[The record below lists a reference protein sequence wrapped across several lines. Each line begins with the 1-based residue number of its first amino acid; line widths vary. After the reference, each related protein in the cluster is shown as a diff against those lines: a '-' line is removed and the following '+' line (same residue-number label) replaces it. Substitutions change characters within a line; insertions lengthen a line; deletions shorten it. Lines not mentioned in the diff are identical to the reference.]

1 MHVALLC
8 GEHDLGERREALRA
22 LVVGLVSEGVRVSV
36 AVPEGTDERDVPG
49 GGLGGAT
56 LAYPARTLGVGG
68 PWMGAWLYGK
78 IGSGRHWSRLAAQF
92 EAMGDASG
100 VPGVVLASDAETWLA
115 AVAVGRM
122 LDVPVM
128 LFCHDRFDARLAPR
142 LFTKLNPTRCLMVA
156 GSEPI
161 AQGLRDAT
169 QNLVVVEHVPPGVH
183 LTDRTPRQRGPD
195 DPLCVVISTDGPLD
209 EAYLAC
215 LEGLAAHCRER
226 PSTLAI
232 LEGPHPDSHAAYKQ
246 LRRLGLTGQCSF
258 APRGRDAGAV
268 PGVDALLLEADAVLH
283 PQALG
288 RNRPI
293 TLEAFARALPVVAAD
308 DAALDTLIDGHTAW
322 TIDEAQPYDALA
334 EAWHGVLTRLTEEP
348 EEARELGRRAQW
360 WVREEHLFSD
370 ELERVIG
377 LCQRLAAEPVKFP
390 G

>member
-8 GEHDLGERREALRA
+8 GQQDLGERREALRS
-22 LVVGLVSEGVRVSV
+22 LVVGMVSEGVRVSV
-36 AVPEGTDERDVPG
+36 AVPEGTNVEDVPG

-56 LAYPARTLGVGG
+56 LSFATPAFAIGG
-68 PWMGAWLYGK
+68 RWMGAWLYGK
-78 IGSGRHWSRLAAQF
+78 VGSGRHWVRLAEQI
-92 EAMGDASG
+92 EALGESSG
-100 VPGVVLASDAETWLA
+100 GPGVIVSSDAETWLA
-115 AVAVGRM
+115 AVAVGRL
-122 LDVPVM
+122 LDVPVL

-142 LFTKLNPTRCLMVA
+142 LFTTLNPTRCLMVA

-161 AQGLRDAT
+161 AQQLRDAT

-183 LTDRTPRQRGPD
+183 LSDRTPRERGPD
-195 DPLCVVISTDGPLD
+195 DALCVVVSTDGPLD
-209 EAYLAC
+209 ESYLAC

-226 PSTLAI
+226 PSTLAL
-232 LEGPHPDSHAAYKQ
+232 LEGPHPDSHATYKQ

-258 APRGRDAGAV
+258 APRGRDLKVAK
-268 PGVDALLLEADAVLH
+268 GVDGLLLQADAVLH

-293 TLEAFARALPVVAAD
+293 TLEAMTRGLPVAAAD

-322 TIDEAQPYDALA
+322 VVDETLPYERLA
-334 EAWHGVLTRLTEEP
+334 EAWHGVLTRLCEEP
-348 EEARELGRRAQW
+348 EEARALGRRAQQ

-370 ELERVIG
+370 ELERVLG
-377 LCQRLAAEPVKFP
+377 LCRRLSAEPVRFP